1 MSWSKGIAGKASKP
15 APLRHGWF
23 SSLLLFYA
31 NIADESM
38 LRGVAIVHCIK
49 SGSYFRYKL
58 YFFVL
63 FSLPRVV
70 LGHDTYLIH
79 NFILNL

>member
-38 LRGVAIVHCIK
+38 L
-49 SGSYFRYKL
+49 
-58 YFFVL
+58 
-63 FSLPRVV
+63 
-70 LGHDTYLIH
+70 
-79 NFILNL
+79 